1 MKKIAFVCITNSCR
15 SQMAEAFC
23 LQLGKGQV
31 KSYSAGL
38 NPVFSIDENAIMV
51 MAEKGIKMDNQYPK
65 KMGDI
70 PDCFDVLITLGD
82 DSFDH
87 YIKADKREVWHLD
100 DPKGKDINAYRRTRD
115 LIYDKVEKLVNEIQV
130 SV

>member
-38 NPVFSIDENAIMV
+38 KPTFSIDENAIMV

-65 KMGDI
+65 RLEDI
-70 PDCFDVLITLGD
+70 PDTFDILVTLGD
-82 DSFDH
+82 EALEH

-100 DPKGKDINAYRRTRD
+100 DPKGKDINIYRQTRD
-115 LIYDKVEKLVNEIQV
+115 LIYQKVEKLVNDIEE
-130 SV
+130 S